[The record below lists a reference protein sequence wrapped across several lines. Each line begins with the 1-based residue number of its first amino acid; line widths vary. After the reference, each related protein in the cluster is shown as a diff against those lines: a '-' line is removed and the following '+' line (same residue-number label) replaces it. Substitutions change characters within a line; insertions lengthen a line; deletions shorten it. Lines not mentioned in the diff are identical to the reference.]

1 MTTNPVSEPER
12 ADGFFVRWARRKA
25 EQRRNE
31 PVVAAAVAPP
41 MLDALPA
48 PNAVEPATPPTTEPA
63 PTLDDVALLAPGA
76 EVSRFIQPGV
86 DAGVQ
91 RAALKKLFA
100 DPHFNVMD
108 GLDVY
113 IDDYGKPDP
122 IPESMLR
129 QMNQS
134 KFLRLFEEDEKQQT
148 QPQVPGAIAPSSE
161 VEATAPVD
169 GPAHPRP
176 DEDPD
181 LQLQPDDPDR
191 WPGAPEEPR

>member
-1 MTTNPVSEPER
+1 VPAVVPPV
-12 ADGFFVRWARRKA
+12 ADAT
-25 EQRRNE
+25 
-31 PVVAAAVAPP
+31 
-41 MLDALPA
+41 PA
-48 PNAVEPATPPTTEPA
+48 PAAVEPAALPAVEHAPPA
-63 PTLDDVALLAPGA
+63 PTLEDVARLAPGD
-76 EVSRFIQPGV
+76 EVSRFIKPGV

-108 GLDVY
+108 GLDTY

-134 KFLRLFEEDEKQQT
+134 KFLRLFDEEDEEEK
-148 QPQVPGAIAPSSE
+148 PVRPAEGVIAPDVAPVPAPSSE

-169 GPAHPRP
+169 GPATVKPP

-191 WPGAPEEPR
+191 RPGAPEDPR